1 MPDLLKPKR
10 LPKHATIG
18 VVAPASPML
27 LERLERG
34 VQYLEKLGY
43 RVEVGASAYK
53 RRGYLAGSDAERI
66 QDLNAM
72 FRRPDIDAIFCVRG
86 GYGTP
91 RLLAQVDYQAI
102 RENPKIFV
110 GYSDITAL
118 HLAIFKMTGL
128 VTFSGPM
135 VAVEFGQGPEQP
147 TEESFWRMI
156 TSPEP
161 FGKLAPLAESGYTGK
176 SVGESSGP
184 LLGGCLSVMTALLGS
199 PYWPD
204 FSGAILV
211 FEDVGEAPYRIDNY
225 LAQLANAGILKRI
238 AGMIS
243 GQFIDCKPE
252 EGKPSLT
259 IDEILDDY
267 FAPLTIPRIQNFDY
281 GHGSIKHT
289 LPLGIRFRIRAAQ
302 ATVEALEGAVV

>member
-1 MPDLLKPKR
+1 MPALIKPKK
-10 LPKHATIG
+10 LPKNATIG
-18 VVAPASPML
+18 VVAPASPMPP
-27 LERLERG
+27 ERLEKG
-34 VQYLEKLGY
+34 VHHLEQLGY
-43 RVEVGASAYK
+43 RVEVGAAAYK
-53 RRGYLAGSDAERI
+53 SRGYLAGTDSERI
-66 QDLNAM
+66 HDLNEM
-72 FRRPDIDAIFCVRG
+72 FRRPEIDAIFCVRG

-91 RLLAQVDYQAI
+91 RILAQVDYEAI
-102 RENPKIFV
+102 CQNPKIFV

-135 VAVEFGQGPEQP
+135 VAVEFGQGPEQQ

-161 FGKLAPLAESGYTGK
+161 FGALAPLTETGYIGKFTGDAT
-176 SVGESSGP
+176 GP

-199 PYWPD
+199 SYWPD

-225 LAQLANAGILKRI
+225 LAQLANAGVLERI
-238 AGMIS
+238 AGVIS

-259 IDEILDDY
+259 MDEILDDY
-267 FAPLTIPRIQNFDY
+267 FAPLNIPRIQNFDY
-281 GHGSIKHT
+281 GHGAIKYT
-289 LPLGIRFRIRAAQ
+289 LPLGIRFRIRAPEGI
-302 ATVEALEGAVV
+302 VEALEGAVV